1 MRAFVTAYLRFS
13 VEICKYHKRGS
24 GGLLTGH
31 VAMTTLDIS
40 RTNDECPNM
49 DMPKYGGEVVTR
61 HYVDV
66 AYGDVAEVVC

>member
-1 MRAFVTAYLRFS
+1 MRAFVTASLRFS
-13 VEICKYHKRGS
+13 VEICKYG